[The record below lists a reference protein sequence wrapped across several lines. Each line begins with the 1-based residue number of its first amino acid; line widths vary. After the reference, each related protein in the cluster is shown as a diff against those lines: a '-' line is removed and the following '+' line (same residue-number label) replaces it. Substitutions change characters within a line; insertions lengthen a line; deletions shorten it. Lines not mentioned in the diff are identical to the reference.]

1 MGRLLDKIFG
11 SHSEQEMKKLI
22 PMVDAIEALA
32 DKMHSKTDNEL
43 RECTDIFRNRI
54 KNGETMD
61 DILVETFAVCREAA
75 TRVLH
80 ETPYKVQLLGGI
92 VLHQGRIAEMKTGEG
107 KTLVATLP
115 VYLNAVTGKGVHVV
129 TVNDYL
135 AKRDSEWM
143 GKLYNFLGLTVGL
156 IVYGLTKEEKQK
168 AYNSDITYCTNNELG
183 FDYLRDNMV
192 TKKEDLVQR
201 GLEFAIV
208 DEVDSILIDEAR
220 TPLIISGAGEK
231 SSDMYKRADSF
242 AKTLKKEVVIDEG
255 NTSKIQRIVDGQK
268 DDADEYSV
276 DKPDYIVDEKNR
288 TASITPKGVEK
299 AERYFGVENL
309 TSYENQTLLHHI
321 NNSLKAQSI
330 MKRDVDYVVKDNQ
343 VLIIDE
349 YTGRMMF
356 GRRYSEGL
364 HQAIEAKE
372 NVNVERENKTL
383 ATITFQ
389 NFFRMYHKLSG
400 MTGTALTEEN
410 EFMEIYKLD
419 VIAIPTNRPVIRL
432 DFSDIVYKTRA
443 AKLDAVINDI
453 VECSAKQQ
461 PVLIGTISIEKSE
474 ELSLMLRRRGIR
486 HEVLNAKHHE
496 REAEIIAQA
505 GRLGAITIATNM
517 AGRGTDIVLGGNA
530 GYAAMQKLRK
540 EITDEEVL
548 MQANGYN
555 ETSDQRVIQ
564 ARELYKEYVKSF
576 KESMKDN
583 REQVLQRGGLYILAT
598 ERHESRRIDNQL
610 RGRSGRQGD
619 PGMSRFYLSLED
631 DLMRLFAQDKLSNMM
646 DVLKVPDDI
655 PIEAK
660 IITNTIETA
669 QKRIEGINFQR
680 RKTVI
685 QYDDVMNMQRNLIY
699 AQRRQVLEGQDM
711 KVSYQKM
718 MDSVITRLT
727 DDYCAHNNPSD
738 WNYEAVSERLN
749 ELFPAEY
756 NPLLPLDDF
765 KREKFIQK
773 SFNEFLIEKY
783 LARYNEKEMELSP
796 DLMRQI
802 ERILLLRTVDTRWMD
817 HIDAMDQLRAGIG
830 LRAFGNK
837 DPVMEYKF
845 EGYRMFEEMT
855 NGIQE
860 DTLRRVFSIKKQTEV
875 SKEENKI
882 RINAT
887 VAGDE
892 IQKPKIVSGGRVGR
906 NDLCPCGSGKKYK
919 KCCGAKE

>member
-1 MGRLLDKIFG
+1 
-11 SHSEQEMKKLI
+11 
-22 PMVDAIEALA
+22 
-32 DKMHSKTDNEL
+32 
-43 RECTDIFRNRI
+43 
-54 KNGETMD
+54 
-61 DILVETFAVCREAA
+61 
-75 TRVLH
+75 
-80 ETPYKVQLLGGI
+80 
-92 VLHQGRIAEMKTGEG
+92 
-107 KTLVATLP
+107 
-115 VYLNAVTGKGVHVV
+115 
-129 TVNDYL
+129 
-135 AKRDSEWM
+135 
-143 GKLYNFLGLTVGL
+143 
-156 IVYGLTKEEKQK
+156 
-168 AYNSDITYCTNNELG
+168 
-183 FDYLRDNMV
+183 
-192 TKKEDLVQR
+192 
-201 GLEFAIV
+201 
-208 DEVDSILIDEAR
+208 
-220 TPLIISGAGEK
+220 
-231 SSDMYKRADSF
+231 
-242 AKTLKKEVVIDEG
+242 
-255 NTSKIQRIVDGQK
+255 
-268 DDADEYSV
+268 
-276 DKPDYIVDEKNR
+276 
-288 TASITPKGVEK
+288 
-299 AERYFGVENL
+299 
-309 TSYENQTLLHHI
+309 
-321 NNSLKAQSI
+321 
-330 MKRDVDYVVKDNQ
+330 
-343 VLIIDE
+343 
-349 YTGRMMF
+349 
-356 GRRYSEGL
+356 
-364 HQAIEAKE
+364 
-372 NVNVERENKTL
+372 
-383 ATITFQ
+383 
-389 NFFRMYHKLSG
+389 
-400 MTGTALTEEN
+400 
-410 EFMEIYKLD
+410 
-419 VIAIPTNRPVIRL
+419 
-432 DFSDIVYKTRA
+432 
-443 AKLDAVINDI
+443 
-453 VECSAKQQ
+453 
-461 PVLIGTISIEKSE
+461 
-474 ELSLMLRRRGIR
+474 
-486 HEVLNAKHHE
+486 
-496 REAEIIAQA
+496 
-505 GRLGAITIATNM
+505 
-517 AGRGTDIVLGGNA
+517 
-530 GYAAMQKLRK
+530 
-540 EITDEEVL
+540 
-548 MQANGYN
+548 
-555 ETSDQRVIQ
+555 
-564 ARELYKEYVKSF
+564 
-576 KESMKDN
+576 MKDN

-711 KVSYQKM
+711 KGSYQKM

-756 NPLLPLDDF
+756 NPLIPLDDF
-765 KREKFIQK
+765 KGEKFTQK

-783 LARYNEKEMELSP
+783 LARYNEKEQELSP

-817 HIDAMDQLRAGIG
+817 HIDAMDQLRSGIG

-892 IQKPKIVSGGRVGR
+892 IQKPKTISGGRVGR